1 MKNPTKVQLARY
13 GILALAGLSCESAK
27 AGVVTSSSQGFV
39 PLTIGLGQS
48 GSVDLGNGANSVF
61 NFAGLASFV
70 YSSNASF
77 VIQNNGA
84 IPGLNQQVLAL
95 TGVNDPNRLG
105 LNYVISAGRPWAN
118 AGNSTTNDIAGGTGG
133 NWNGAGTVN
142 GFLGIRFKQ
151 SALTSDYNYGYFD
164 ISYDNTPTSDNGTL
178 TIRGWAYETNA
189 GQAITTPA
197 PVAPEP
203 SSLML
208 AGLGMLSCGAAGLR
222 ALRAQTKSIAS
233 PASLDA

>member
-48 GSVDLGNGANSVF
+48 GSVSLGNGASSVF
-61 NFAGLASFV
+61 KFSGLTSFV

-77 VIQNNGA
+77 VIQRGGA
-84 IPGLNQQVLAL
+84 GLNQQILAL
-95 TGVNDPNRLG
+95 TGGNDPNRVG
-105 LNYVISAGRPWAN
+105 QNYVISAGRPWVN
-118 AGNSTTNDIAGGTGG
+118 AGNSTTNDIAGGNGG
-133 NWNGAGTVN
+133 GWNGAGTVT
-142 GFLGIRFKQ
+142 GFLGIRFKA
-151 SALTSDYNYGYFD
+151 SAAATLYNYGYFD
-164 ISYDNTPTSDNGTL
+164 ISYDNRPSDSGKL
-178 TIRGWAYETNA
+178 TIRGWAYETNT
-189 GQAITTPA
+189 GQAITTPSA
-197 PVAPEP
+197 AAAPEP

-222 ALRAQTKSIAS
+222 ALRAQKK
-233 PASLDA
+233 ASLSPSPLDA